1 MKLAER
7 TFRRECSKAK
17 KKGCYYITSKF
28 GWRKDPISGEYKGHK
43 GCDYG
48 TNGENY
54 KQYALEDGTVEKSY
68 RDGYGAICARIA
80 YPRLGIRLTYA
91 HLDKIYVKTGQK
103 VTKDTVIGLTGTTGY
118 STGVHL
124 HLGVQKIG
132 KSTWIDPET
141 IDYQEK
147 EEVKPIEPEKPK
159 EDSKEKEDKKDT
171 IKPGDTVI
179 VNGVGNSQ
187 SSGRGGNT
195 RRYTNHKMKVI
206 GISNNK
212 NRPNRYALNQNN
224 KGTVGNWSHVTGW
237 FREKDLS
244 K

>member
-1 MKLAER
+1 MKLAAR
-7 TFRRECSKAK
+7 TFRRECAK
-17 KKGCYYITSKF
+17 KAGCYYITSKF

-54 KQYALEDGTVEKSY
+54 KQYALEDGTVEASY
-68 RDGYGAICARIA
+68 KDNYGAICARIA

-103 VTKDTVIGLTGTTGY
+103 VTKNTVIGLTGTTGY

-124 HLGVQKIG
+124 HMGVQKIG
-132 KSTWIDPET
+132 SSTWIDPET
-141 IDYQEK
+141 IDYK
-147 EEVKPIEPEKPK
+147 EEVKEEPKKETEVKEEPK
-159 EDSKEKEDKKDT
+159 KENVIS
-171 IKPGDTVI
+171 IKAGDTVI

-187 SSGRGGNT
+187 SSGKGKSTKKYANQ
-195 RRYTNHKMKVI
+195 KMKVI

-212 NRPNRYALNQNN
+212 NRPNRYALNQYN

>member
-7 TFRRECSKAK
+7 TFRREYSKSK

-48 TNGENY
+48 TNGEKY

-132 KSTWIDPET
+132 SSTWIDPET
-141 IDYQEK
+141 IDYQ

-159 EDSKEKEDKKDT
+159 EDNKEKENKKDI

-187 SSGRGGNT
+187 SSGKGNNT

-206 GISNNK
+206 GIVDNK
-212 NRPNRYALNQNN
+212 NKPNRYALNQYNR
-224 KGTVGNWSHVTGW
+224 GTVGKWSHVTGW
-237 FREKDLS
+237 FREKDIS